1 MGNEFFIAHP
11 AAFEAVV
18 LLISLV
24 AGVMGA
30 VLGLGGG
37 VIVVPAL
44 ALGFGVDIRYAVGAG
59 IVSAIATSSGAAA
72 TYVKDHITNIR
83 VAMLLE
89 VGTSIGALTGALL
102 AAYVSSQFLFLLF
115 SALLLYSA
123 VTMLRGNR
131 QDSGALARPPDPLA
145 DKLRLHGSYPD
156 AFLKREV
163 SYRVGHVKLGTSL
176 MFGAGLLSALLGIGS
191 GSLKVPAMDRAM
203 GLPIKVSSATSNFMI
218 GVTAAASAGTY
229 FMGGFIVP
237 WLAAPV
243 ALGVIAGSW
252 IGTRIMVRLPSAKLR
267 KIFVFVLI
275 GIALQ
280 MAFKALGVK
289 VG

>member
-1 MGNEFFIAHP
+1 MTYFASHP
-11 AAFEAVV
+11 AAFELTL
-18 LLISLV
+18 LLISIV
-24 AGVMGA
+24 AGIVGA

-44 ALGFGVDIRYAVGAG
+44 ALLFGVDIHYAVGAG

-102 AAYVSSQFLFLLF
+102 AAYVSANFLFLLF
-115 SALLLYSA
+115 AALLFYSALM
-123 VTMLRGNR
+123 MLRGKA
-131 QDSGALARPPDPLA
+131 QDTGGIARVPDPLA

-156 AFLKREV
+156 AVLG
-163 SYRVGHVKLGTSL
+163 RVVEYQVTHVKLGVAL

-229 FMGGFIVP
+229 YMGGFILP
-237 WLAAPV
+237 SLAAPV

-252 IGTRIMVRLPSAKLR
+252 IGTRIMVRLPSAQLR
-267 KIFVFVLI
+267 KLFTIVLFL
-275 GIALQ
+275 IAIQ

-289 VG
+289 LW